1 MRGRHLAALAA
12 AAAVTFAL
20 LWHGQTATSNQP
32 AASPPSTESRG
43 VLRIAPSQE
52 LPDNLAGVRYLLLD
66 SSRASE
72 VAGLKKRNPHLKILA
87 YKNLSFL
94 IDYSRDELGNAGV
107 PWPDSHE
114 SWFLHDRR
122 GRRVRSVHYEHAWF
136 ADVGSR
142 AYQAAWRQQVLAFLR
157 GAPWD
162 GVFIDDALADP
173 GWHLGGAYGT
183 LARYPT
189 RDAYR
194 AAERA
199 MLAAVAP
206 PLERRGYLVIAN
218 VVAGRGQQDVW
229 ADWAGILSG
238 AMLENFVKADGG
250 PGSLLTGAEWK
261 SDVDAERDVEGAGK
275 IFLALS
281 YGPDDATAA
290 QGYTRASFLLFNN
303 PETRS
308 ASIWSPNPA
317 AVPTL
322 DLGHPLGPAKLH
334 GTVWT
339 RRFRR
344 GTLTVD
350 PSAGTYRVQKR

>member
-1 MRGRHLAALAA
+1 MRGRYLAALVA

-20 LWHGQTATSNQP
+20 LWHGRTATSNERS
-32 AASPPSTESRG
+32 ASPPSMGSRG
-43 VLRIAPSQE
+43 VLRITPSQE
-52 LPDNLAGVRYLLLD
+52 LPNDLAGARYLLLD
-66 SSRASE
+66 SSRAFE
-72 VAGLKKRNPHLKILA
+72 VAGLKQRHPRLKILA

-107 PWPDSHE
+107 PWPYARE
-114 SWFLHDRR
+114 NWFLHAGH

-142 AYQAAWRQQVLAFLR
+142 AYQAAWRQQVLGFLP

-162 GVFIDDALADP
+162 GVFVDDALADP
-173 GWHLGGAYGT
+173 RWHLGGAYGT
-183 LARYPT
+183 LVRYPT

-194 AAERA
+194 AAERT

-218 VVAGRGQQDVW
+218 VVAGPGQQDVW

-238 AMLENFVKADGG
+238 AMLENFVNAKN
-250 PGSLLTGAEWK
+250 SLSTGAAWK
-261 SDVDAERDVEGAGK
+261 RDVDAERAVEGRGK

-281 YGPDDATAA
+281 YGPDDATSA

-317 AVPTL
+317 AAPSLGV
-322 DLGHPLGPAKLH
+322 GHPLGPAELH

-339 RRFRR
+339 RRFQH

-350 PSAGTYRVQKR
+350 PSTGTYRVQNR